1 MYRVLNE
8 DVCFL
13 VSLSNVI
20 GLLKKKE
27 ALFMHS
33 HSSHMDE
40 RLLKRLF
47 EAYSNDL
54 LYYAQY
60 LVRSREEAEEI
71 VSDVF
76 FEVWQHRDR
85 FSEVKNEKAW
95 LLKVTHNK
103 VVSWLRKNGNGQ
115 VLVPWDEVGDYGTL
129 VDLQTPDS
137 RIISREEISRINQVV
152 NQLPPRCRQVFVL
165 AKIEKLP
172 YKEIAEV
179 LGISVKTINI
189 HVAKALEFISSV
201 LK

>member
-1 MYRVLNE
+1 
-8 DVCFL
+8 
-13 VSLSNVI
+13 
-20 GLLKKKE
+20 
-27 ALFMHS
+27 MHS

-60 LVRSREEAEEI
+60 LVHSKEEAEEI

-76 FEVWQHRDR
+76 FEVWQHRDK

-103 VVSWLRKNGNGQ
+103 VVSWLRKNANGQ
-115 VLVPWDEVGDYGTL
+115 ALVSWEEVGSHGTF

-137 RIISREEISRINQVV
+137 QIISREEIFRINHVI
-152 NQLPPRCRQVFVL
+152 NQLPPRCRQVFLL

-172 YKEIAEV
+172 YKEIADV

-189 HVAKALEFISSV
+189 HVAKALETISSV

>member
-20 GLLKKKE
+20 GSLKKKE

-115 VLVPWDEVGDYGTL
+115 VLVPWD
-129 VDLQTPDS
+129 
-137 RIISREEISRINQVV
+137 NQVV

>member
-1 MYRVLNE
+1 M
-8 DVCFL
+8 
-13 VSLSNVI
+13 
-20 GLLKKKE
+20 
-27 ALFMHS
+27 
-33 HSSHMDE
+33 
-40 RLLKRLF
+40 
-47 EAYSNDL
+47 
-54 LYYAQY
+54 
-60 LVRSREEAEEI
+60 
-71 VSDVF
+71 
-76 FEVWQHRDR
+76 
-85 FSEVKNEKAW
+85 KNEKAW

-189 HVAKALEFISSV
+189 LIEHHVFQKDADGNLAPRLDFGKSRALFA
-201 LK
+201 

>member
-20 GLLKKKE
+20 GSLKKKE

-54 LYYAQY
+54 LY
-60 LVRSREEAEEI
+60 
-71 VSDVF
+71 DVF

>member
-20 GLLKKKE
+20 GSLKKKE

-137 RIISREEISRINQVV
+137 
-152 NQLPPRCRQVFVL
+152 
-165 AKIEKLP
+165 KIEKLP